1 MDAIAENIRWGTL
14 LLHCGVGFR
23 ASKAANRPQPL
34 TNRRVRRR
42 RGKRLSISL
51 PRLRHQARVK

>member
-23 ASKAANRPQPL
+23 ASKAVNRPQPL